1 MATQLPPVLPPLSD
15 AAPARPSLVSR
26 PAIAS
31 LRLRLRAWWLSRRGT
46 GAHPLA
52 DRIARGDWAA
62 LDRLLDDLDGDWP
75 PSQPR

>member
-15 AAPARPSLVSR
+15 AAPARPSPVSR

-52 DRIARGDWAA
+52 DRVARGDWAA

-75 PSQPR
+75 PSQRR